1 MPLWLAVLLGLVQG
15 LTEFIPVSSTAHLR
29 IVTALT
35 GQHDAGGA
43 AFTAV
48 IQLGT
53 LAAVLIYFAKDL
65 ISLLTAMIREPGSH
79 EGRLPWMI
87 VLGTIP
93 IVILGFA
100 FKKHIETD
108 LRSLYVITASLIVIG
123 IVMALVDQHAVGR
136 EGRTIASLSFQD
148 AIIIGLAQSMALIP
162 GVSRSGATIC
172 MALLLGFARSDAAR
186 FSFLL
191 SIPAVAGAGI
201 FELRSALHELS
212 GNLPAKV
219 VEATAGVA
227 PPPPPSIAA
236 MAVGTAVAFV
246 VGYASIAWF
255 MRWLGSHQ
263 LLGFAIYRVL
273 AGLGLLAALL
283 AGLVVP

>member
-1 MPLWLAVLLGLVQG
+1 VVLGLVQG

-35 GQHDAGGA
+35 GQHDTGGA

-65 ISLLTAMIREPGSH
+65 IALLTAMVRDPGSH

-87 VLGTIP
+87 VLGTVP

-108 LRSLYVITASLIVIG
+108 LRSLYVIAASLILIG
-123 IVMALVDQHAVGR
+123 IVMAIVDQHAAGR
-136 EGRTIASLSFQD
+136 EGRTIATLSFQD

-162 GVSRSGATIC
+162 GVSRSGSTIC

-201 FELRSALHELS
+201 LELRSALHELS
-212 GNLPAKV
+212 GPLPAKI
-219 VEATAGVA
+219 VEAGGV
-227 PPPPPSIAA
+227 PPPAPPSIAA
-236 MAVGTAVAFV
+236 MAIGTAVAFV

-255 MRWLGSHQ
+255 MKWLGTHQ
-263 LLGFAIYRVL
+263 LLGFAIYRVI
-273 AGLGLLAALL
+273 AGIGLLAAVF
-283 AGLVVP
+283 AGLVIP

>member
-1 MPLWLAVLLGLVQG
+1 
-15 LTEFIPVSSTAHLR
+15 
-29 IVTALT
+29 
-35 GQHDAGGA
+35 
-43 AFTAV
+43 
-48 IQLGT
+48 
-53 LAAVLIYFAKDL
+53 
-65 ISLLTAMIREPGSH
+65 
-79 EGRLPWMI
+79 MI

-100 FKKHIETD
+100 FKKHVETD
-108 LRSLYVITASLIVIG
+108 LRSLYVITASLIIVG
-123 IVMALVDQHAVGR
+123 IVMAIVDQHAVGR

-148 AIIIGLAQSMALIP
+148 AIIIGLAQSLALIP

-212 GNLPAKV
+212 GSSLPTKV

-227 PPPPPSIAA
+227 PPAPPSIAA

-263 LLGFAIYRVL
+263 LVGFAIYRVI
-273 AGLGLLAALL
+273 AGLALL
-283 AGLVVP
+283 ATLLTGLVVP